1 MRVRVSPSAPSKF
14 ILKITDY
21 TFELPERLIA
31 KKPSKERSSSRLLV
45 VEETLID
52 KKFTNII
59 DFLEEGDLLVINDTK
74 VFKARLNAFKS
85 SGGRVEILIEKR
97 IDDRNAMAITKSNSP
112 IKVNDELFIE
122 NSKISGVVIHKEDY
136 LCTISFS
143 ETIDDILDK
152 FGSIPLPPY
161 MNRDPEDKDY
171 ERYQTVYADN
181 DSERSSAAPTAG
193 LHFDHDLLNKIKKKG
208 INLAPIT
215 LDIGLGTFKP
225 ITESDFSKHK
235 MHTENITL
243 TEETSDLI
251 NETIESNARIISV
264 GTTSLRCLESIYQ
277 RFGSI
282 RPYKGETDI
291 FIYPGFEF
299 KVVDT
304 LITNFHLPK
313 TTLLLLVSAF
323 AGEDTIKAAYQHA
336 IEKEYMFFSYGD
348 SMLLNRN

>member
-1 MRVRVSPSAPSKF
+1 M
-14 ILKITDY
+14 KITDY

-85 SGGRVEILIEKR
+85 SGGRVEILIEKK
-97 IDDRNAMAITKSNSP
+97 IDDRNAMAITKSNRP

-143 ETIDDILDK
+143 DTIDEILNN

-161 MNRDPEDKDY
+161 MSRNPDDKDY

-181 DSERSSAAPTAG
+181 NSERSSAAPTAG
-193 LHFDHDLLNKIKKKG
+193 LHFDNELLKEIGEKG
-208 INLAPIT
+208 VNVAPIT

-243 TEETSDLI
+243 SRATSDLI
-251 NETIESNARIISV
+251 NETIKSKAKIISV

-277 RFGSI
+277 KFGSI
-282 RPYKGETDI
+282 KPYEGETDI
-291 FIYPGFEF
+291 FIYPGFKF
-299 KVVDT
+299 NVVDS

-323 AGEDTIKAAYQHA
+323 AGEHTIKAAYKHA
-336 IEKEYMFFSYGD
+336 IEKEYMFYSYGD

>member
-1 MRVRVSPSAPSKF
+1 M
-14 ILKITDY
+14 KITDY

-31 KKPSKERSSSRLLV
+31 KKPSKERSSSRLLI

-85 SGGRVEILIEKR
+85 SGGRVEILIEKK
-97 IDDRNAMAITKSNSP
+97 IDDRNAMAITKSNRP
-112 IKVNDELFIE
+112 IKMNDELFIE

-143 ETIDDILDK
+143 ETIDEMLDN

-161 MNRDPEDKDY
+161 MSRNPEDKDY

-181 DSERSSAAPTAG
+181 NSERSSAAPTAG
-193 LHFDHDLLNKIKKKG
+193 LHFDNELLKEIGEKG
-208 INLAPIT
+208 VNVAPIT

-243 TEETSDLI
+243 SRATSDLI
-251 NETIESNARIISV
+251 NETIKSKAKIISV

-277 RFGSI
+277 KFGSI
-282 RPYKGETDI
+282 KPYEGETDI
-291 FIYPGFEF
+291 FIYPGFKF
-299 KVVDT
+299 NVVDS

-323 AGEDTIKAAYQHA
+323 AGEHTIKAAYKHA
-336 IEKEYMFFSYGD
+336 IEKEYMFYSYGD
-348 SMLLNRN
+348 SMLLNRS